1 MQGYRG
7 DIQGLRALAV
17 LLVALDHAAVGPF
30 DGGFIGVD
38 VFFVISGYL
47 ITSLLI
53 READGSGRVS
63 LRDFYARRA
72 RRILP
77 AAMLVI
83 LATVVLSVMFLDGAS
98 ALLVG
103 EQAMWA
109 TFFAANVK
117 FALETTDYFAAD
129 QAVSPLQHYWS
140 LAVEEQFYL
149 VWPLV
154 LLLAL
159 VLVRRRR
166 DRQQAAADGSLG
178 LPVGLVVGVLAGTVA
193 LASFAWSLH
202 VTATSP
208 LSAYFSTTARAWEL
222 AVGALLAVGVPR
234 LSRVGG
240 VPRAVASWAGLALI
254 VGAAVLYSAATP
266 FPGWAAVAPVAGAA
280 LLLAGGLGESRSWG
294 PQRGLSLRPVRAL
307 GDWSYSFYLWHWPLI
322 VVVGH
327 ASGPV
332 SGWRGVAVLTVAVA
346 LSAATYRLVETP
358 FRTSRVL
365 TRAHRGRLRS
375 LMLYPAMV
383 LVVLPTV
390 AAADHAVRADL
401 DSGGEAISTTDFGQ
415 QPGDAVPA
423 LGKDKYIAL
432 VRASVMAARNDVEI
446 PAGLDPDPLALRESI
461 PDLGECDYFGIP
473 VDELTLCPRG
483 DVDADRTLVVLG
495 DSHARMWVP
504 ALERIAETYGYRAYY
519 LVLQGCPGLDQT
531 PWQKNGDGPQVAC
544 EQFQEWAADRVAELE
559 PDLTVVA
566 TDVDEVGYEG
576 PDGTHVSDDATV
588 EQMAE
593 DGIAAQL
600 ARLEPV
606 SGRTVVLGDPP
617 QRTVNPNECL
627 TEGDASLRA
636 CLSPPDAR
644 SVTMLYAVRRGTLA
658 AGGDYIGTVPWFC
671 FDGTCPTVVGD
682 RVTHRDLEHV
692 TIPYADWLAPELA
705 RRLGLT

>member
-17 LLVALDHAAVGPF
+17 LLVALDHAAIGPF
-30 DGGFIGVD
+30 HGGFVGVD

-53 READGSGRVS
+53 READGTGRLS

-83 LATVVLSVMFLDGAS
+83 LATVVLSVLFLDGAS

-103 EQAMWA
+103 EQAVWA

-117 FALETTDYFAAD
+117 FALESTDYFAAD

-159 VLVRRRR
+159 FWLRRR
-166 DRQQAAADGSLG
+166 LG
-178 LPVGLVVGVLAGTVA
+178 RERVPVGVVVGVLAGTVA
-193 LASFAWSLH
+193 VVSFAWSLH
-202 VTATSP
+202 ATATSP

-222 AVGALLAVGVPR
+222 AVGALLAVAVPR
-234 LSRVGG
+234 LARVGA
-240 VPRAVASWAGLALI
+240 VPRAVGSWVGVALV
-254 VGAAVLYSAATP
+254 VGAAVVFSASTA
-266 FPGWAAVAPVAGAA
+266 FPGWAAVPPVAGAA
-280 LLLAGGLGESRSWG
+280 LLLAGGLGESRPWG
-294 PQRGLSLRPVRAL
+294 PQTVLSLRPVRAL
-307 GDWSYSFYLWHWPLI
+307 GDWSYSFYLWHWPLL
-322 VVVGH
+322 VVAGY
-327 ASGPV
+327 SYGPI
-332 SGWRGVAVLTVAVA
+332 SGWRGLAVLVVAVA
-346 LSAATYRLVETP
+346 LAAATYRLVETP

-365 TRAHRGRLRS
+365 TRERRGRMRS
-375 LMLYPAMV
+375 LLLYPAMV

-390 AAADHAVRADL
+390 AAADHAVRSDL
-401 DSGGEAISTTDFGQ
+401 DSGGAAISTTDFGQ
-415 QPGDAVPA
+415 QAGDPVPV
-423 LGKDKYIAL
+423 LGKDKYVAL
-432 VRASVMAARNDVEI
+432 VRASVMAARNGVEI
-446 PAGLDPDPLALRESI
+446 PAGLEPDPLELRESI
-461 PDLGECDYFGIP
+461 PDLGECDYYGIP
-473 VDELTLCPRG
+473 ADELTLCPRG
-483 DVDADRTLVVLG
+483 DLDADRTLVVLG

-504 ALERIAETYGYRAYY
+504 AVERIAEAYGYRAYY

-531 PWQKNGDGPQVAC
+531 PWLKNGDGPQVAC
-544 EQFQEWAADRVAELE
+544 AQFQDWALGQVAELDPE
-559 PDLTVVA
+559 VTIVA

-576 PDGTHVSDDATV
+576 PDGERVTDDATI

-593 DGIAAQL
+593 DGIAARVREL
-600 ARLEPV
+600 APL

-617 QRTVNPNECL
+617 QRTVNPTACL
-627 TEGDASLRA
+627 TEADASLEG
-636 CLSPPDAR
+636 CLSAPDER

-658 AGGDYIGTVPWFC
+658 AGGEYIGTIPWFC

-692 TIPYADWLAPELA
+692 TEPYAEWLAPEIA
-705 RRLGLT
+705 RRLGLEAAAG